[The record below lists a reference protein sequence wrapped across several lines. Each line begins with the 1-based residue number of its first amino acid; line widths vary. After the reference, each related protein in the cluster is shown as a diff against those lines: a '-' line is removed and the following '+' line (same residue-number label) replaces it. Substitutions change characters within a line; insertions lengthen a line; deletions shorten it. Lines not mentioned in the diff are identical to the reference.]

1 MFKRLPFLS
10 LLSLLSLQSLVS
22 FPAAAQSTPQ
32 QEANKALVRRY
43 LAEVLSAG
51 RLDRLEE
58 FVAADFADRTP
69 GAPEERGP
77 KIIREAQER
86 ARAVFPEVEYTV
98 EDLIA
103 EGDRVV
109 ARYVVRARTKKT
121 DDAPATNV
129 EVMGITV
136 FRVSGGKIR
145 EAWIV
150 NDQIELFT
158 QLGYTLE
165 PPKKDVAAPEPP
177 PPAEPAPANP
187 PASGV

>member
-1 MFKRLPFLS
+1 MKSRLPFLS
-10 LLSLLSLQSLVS
+10 LLSLLSLQSFMS
-22 FPAAAQSTPQ
+22 FPAAAQVTP
-32 QEANKALVRRY
+32 QEANKALIRRY

-51 RLDRLEE
+51 RLDKLEE
-58 FVAADFADRTP
+58 LVAADFADRTP

-86 ARAVFPEVEYTV
+86 ARAVFPEVEYTI

-109 ARYVVRARTKKT
+109 ARYVVRAKTKKT
-121 DDAPATNV
+121 DDSPSMNV

-136 FRVSGGKIR
+136 FRVAGGKIR

-158 QLGYTLE
+158 QLGYTIE
-165 PPKKDVAAPEPP
+165 PPTKEVAAPEPP
-177 PPAEPAPANP
+177 PAPEPTPANP
-187 PASGV
+187 PASRG